1 MPETNPVDISFHS
14 ILDHLA
20 VSALAADTSGQIAY
34 ATPGAEQAFG
44 YEPGRMHGLPVADI
58 LPDAAVGADA
68 DDGETAV
75 RVELPGGALNTVAYS
90 PIVLN
95 GETVGS
101 LFTLHPEPEAEQVE
115 RTATYRTLAEHME
128 AVFNASSDGI
138 WLTDG
143 NGVVLNINTA
153 SESLNSISADE
164 VVGKPVATL
173 VEDGTIDTS
182 ATLEVIRKK
191 RRVSVLQEVTRT
203 GRQLIVTGTPT
214 FDEDGNIRLVV
225 LNERDITDLN
235 ELRTTLAQTRKAK
248 EKAEAELTGLSLME
262 LRKSH
267 VVAESPA
274 MRKAMATA
282 RKLAQFE
289 TSEILLMG
297 DSGTGKGLLAKFIHD
312 TSPRRG
318 KPFIQVNCAT
328 LPETLFEAELFGYER
343 GAFTGASEQGKS
355 GLFEL
360 ASGGTF
366 FLDEVGEIPL
376 DMQAKL
382 LNCLDDHMYYP
393 LGASKPKRMD
403 CIIVAATNR
412 DLEALVRKQ
421 AFRRD
426 LLYRLNT
433 FTVRIPPLK
442 KRPEDVFEL
451 INHYLKQFNAT
462 FRTAKRI
469 GPEGMKLLQSYPFPG
484 NVRELIGI
492 IKKAVVI
499 CEDDLLDD
507 YLLSLFDHTED
518 AVMEN
523 GTLPE
528 EVARLERR
536 MLRQAMEACSNTR
549 EMAGF
554 LGVSQ
559 PTVVR
564 KMQRHK
570 LNNS

>member
-1 MPETNPVDISFHS
+1 MQEKLPVDIPFHS
-14 ILDHLA
+14 ILNHLD
-20 VSALAADTSGQIAY
+20 VPVIVVDTSRLVVY
-34 ATPGAEQAFG
+34 ATPSAEKTFD
-44 YEPGRMHGLPVADI
+44 YEPGKMHGTDLIRVVPGMDI
-58 LPDAAVGADA
+58 ERTGEMQFEHATAGAFRVSVTPIRV
-68 DDGETAV
+68 DGT
-75 RVELPGGALNTVAYS
+75 
-90 PIVLN
+90 
-95 GETVGS
+95 TVGNILS
-101 LFTLHPEPEAEQVE
+101 IHTETGTTPVEQTDAYKKLTE
-115 RTATYRTLAEHME
+115 YME
-128 AVFNASSDGI
+128 AVFHASSDGI

-143 NGVVLNINTA
+143 KGVVLNVNNA
-153 SESLNSISADE
+153 SESLNSISAVD
-164 VVGKPVATL
+164 VVGKHVKDL
-173 VEDGTIDTS
+173 VRDGIIDRS
-182 ATLEVIRKK
+182 ATLEVLKKK
-191 RRVSVLQEVTRT
+191 RRVSILQHVTKT

-214 FDEDGNIRLVV
+214 FDEKGRIRLIV

-235 ELRTTLAQTRKAK
+235 EMRTTLAQTRKAK
-248 EKAEAELTGLSLME
+248 EKAEAELTGMSLME
-262 LRKSH
+262 LKKGY

-282 RKLAQFE
+282 QKLAQFE

-312 TSPRRG
+312 SSPRRG

-328 LPETLFEAELFGYER
+328 LPETLFEAELFGYEK

-360 ASGGTF
+360 AAGGTF

-376 DMQAKL
+376 EMQAKL
-382 LNCLDDHMYYP
+382 LNCLDDHEYYP
-393 LGASKPKRMD
+393 LGASKPRRMD

-412 DLEALVRKQ
+412 DLAAQVKKQ

-433 FTVRIPPLK
+433 FTVYIPPLK

-451 INHYLKQFNAT
+451 VNHYLKQFNAA
-462 FRTAKRI
+462 FRTSKRI
-469 GPEGMKLLQSYPFPG
+469 GPIGMRLLQKYPFPG

-499 CEDDLLDD
+499 CEEEVLDQ
-507 YLLSLFDHTED
+507 YLEDLFDFNDNTD
-518 AVMEN
+518 SGT
-523 GTLPE
+523 GTLAE
-528 EVARLERR
+528 EISKIERK
-536 MLRQAMEACSNTR
+536 MLIQAMDECKSTR
-549 EMAGF
+549 EMAEY
-554 LGVSQ
+554 LGTSQ

-570 LNNS
+570 LSTS